1 MTTGAGHPK
10 LTCEA
15 ALAGN
20 GNDDARVHLVRRTR
34 EVLARLNPSRRA
46 ALNESFLRVGR
57 ELLATAERVTVEPAW
72 ASRTWS
78 GRRYPQQCYSRT
90 VKYDLDHS
98 EIVGMR
104 LVQGVASHAPHF
116 IPLDHAWVELPG
128 NVVFDAVVQAFFTR
142 ASYCAVMA
150 AVSLDAYSAAE
161 TKRLVA
167 EHDHPGPWNARW
179 VPTAAQLEAYVAA
192 VRDRPGP
199 WMC

>member
-1 MTTGAGHPK
+1 
-10 LTCEA
+10 
-15 ALAGN
+15 
-20 GNDDARVHLVRRTR
+20 
-34 EVLARLNPSRRA
+34 
-46 ALNESFLRVGR
+46 
-57 ELLATAERVTVEPAW
+57 
-72 ASRTWS
+72 
-78 GRRYPQQCYSRT
+78 
-90 VKYDLDHS
+90 
-98 EIVGMR
+98 MR

-128 NVVFDAVVQAFFTR
+128 EIVFDAVVQAFFTR

-192 VRDRPGP
+192 VRER
-199 WMC
+199 